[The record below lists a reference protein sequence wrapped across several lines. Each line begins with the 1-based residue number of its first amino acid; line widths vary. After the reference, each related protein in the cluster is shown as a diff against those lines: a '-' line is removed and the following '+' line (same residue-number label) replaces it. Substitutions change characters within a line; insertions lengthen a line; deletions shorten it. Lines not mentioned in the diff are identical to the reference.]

1 MQSITSKATRTTE
14 VKSAMI
20 VNQIVE
26 SISLSVRISL
36 LVIWTNEWLVYGI
49 ETIITENG

>member
-1 MQSITSKATRTTE
+1 MQSLTSKAVHTTE

-26 SISLSVRISL
+26 SISLIVRISL
-36 LVIWTNEWLVYGI
+36 LIIRTNGLWYRDD
-49 ETIITENG
+49 NN